1 VDPLDLEQVVLIA
14 ERAVLLGRRELM
26 IPMSAVLAI
35 LVTCALG
42 IRSAPAQ
49 TTVTAAEARKIA
61 QEAYIYGFPMVD
73 NYRILYAYFVDS
85 QNKEFKAP
93 WNQIVNVPR
102 VYTSDDKAV
111 QTPNSDTP
119 YSFVGMDLRAEP
131 IVLTVPAIEKKR
143 YYSIQLIDL
152 YTHNFAYIG
161 SRTTGNDAGRF
172 LIAGPR
178 WKGETPKGIKKVFRS
193 ETDLVLAG
201 YRTQLF
207 DPADLDNVKKTQAGY
222 KAEPLSKL
230 LGKPAPAAAP
240 AVSWLKPLSPQEQ
253 RTSPEFFNVL
263 NFLLQ
268 FTAPHPSEKA
278 LRARFAKVGVEAGKP
293 FDVAKLRPEMKTTI
307 EGGMADGQKAYEEFK
322 RTRIDTGKV
331 TAGDLFGT
339 REHLK
344 NNYMGRMAG
353 AILGIYGNSKEEALY
368 PLYSLDTAGK
378 PLDGSNRYT
387 LRFAPGELPPV
398 HAFWSLTMY
407 ELPASL
413 LVANPI
419 NRYLINSPMLPD
431 MKRDP
436 DGGITLYIQSESP
449 GKDKE
454 ANWLPAPK
462 GPFLMFMRL
471 YWPKDE
477 ALHGKW
483 TAPKLE
489 ATK

>member
-1 VDPLDLEQVVLIA
+1 MLGLPYA
-14 ERAVLLGRRELM
+14 EA
-26 IPMSAVLAI
+26 
-35 LVTCALG
+35 T
-42 IRSAPAQ
+42 AQ
-49 TTVTAAEARKIA
+49 TQVTPAEARAIA
-61 QEAYIYGFPMVD
+61 KEAYIYGYPMVD
-73 NYRILYAYFVDS
+73 NYRILYAYFVDR

-93 WNQIVNVPR
+93 WNQLVNLPR
-102 VYTSDDKAV
+102 VFTSEDKAV

-119 YSFVGMDLRAEP
+119 YSFVGMDLRREP

-161 SRTTGNDAGRF
+161 SRTTGNEAGRF
-172 LIAGPR
+172 LIASPR

-207 DPADLDNVKKTQAGY
+207 DPADLENVKKVQAGY
-222 KAEPLSKL
+222 KAEPLSKF
-230 LGKPAPAAAP
+230 LGKSAPAAAP
-240 AVSWLKPLSPQEQ
+240 AVNWVKPLSPQEQ
-253 RTSPEFFNVL
+253 RTSLEFFNVM

-268 FTAPHPSEKA
+268 FTAPHPSEKS
-278 LRARFAKVGVEAGKP
+278 LRARFAKIGVEAGKP
-293 FDVAKLRPEMKTTI
+293 FDVAKLAPEMRAAV
-307 EGGMADGQKAYEEFK
+307 EGGMEDGHKAFEEFK
-322 RTRIDTGKV
+322 RTHLDTGKT

-339 REHLK
+339 REYLK
-344 NNYMGRMAG
+344 NNYMARMAG
-353 AILGIYGNSKEEALY
+353 AIMGIYGNSKEEALY
-368 PLYSLDTAGK
+368 PLYSLDAAGK

-387 LRFAPGELPPV
+387 LRFAPGQLPPV

-419 NRYLINSPMLPD
+419 NRYLINSPMLPN
-431 MKRDP
+431 MKRDA
-436 DGGITLYIQSESP
+436 DDGITLYIQSESP

-471 YWPKDE
+471 YWPKPE
-477 ALHGKW
+477 ALDGTW
-483 TAPKLE
+483 RQPPLRRAE
-489 ATK
+489 

>member
-1 VDPLDLEQVVLIA
+1 
-14 ERAVLLGRRELM
+14 M
-26 IPMSAVLAI
+26 IPGSIVLSI
-35 LVTCALG
+35 LMALG
-42 IRSAPAQ
+42 LGIHSAAATAQ
-49 TTVTAAEARKIA
+49 TAVRATEAREIA
-61 QEAYIYGFPMVD
+61 QEAYIHGYPMVD

-93 WNQIVNVPR
+93 WNQLVNIAR

-131 IVLTVPAIEKKR
+131 IVLTVPVIEKKR

-152 YTHNFAYIG
+152 YTHNFGYIG
-161 SRTTGNDAGRF
+161 SRATGNGAGRF

-178 WKGETPKGIKKVFRS
+178 WKGETPKGIKKVIRS

-207 DPADLDNVKKTQAGY
+207 NPADLENVKKIQAGY
-222 KAEPLSKL
+222 KAEPLSKF

-240 AVSWLKPLSPQEQ
+240 AVNWVRPLSPQDQ
-253 RTSPEFFNVL
+253 RTSPEFFNVMS
-263 NFLLQ
+263 FLLQ

-278 LRARFAKVGVEAGKP
+278 LRARFAKIGVEAGKP
-293 FDVAKLRPEMKTTI
+293 FDVAKLEPEMKTAI
-307 EGGMADGQKAYEEFK
+307 EGGMADGLKAYEEFK
-322 RTRIDTGKV
+322 RTQVDTGKV
-331 TAGDLFGT
+331 TAGDMFGT
-339 REHLK
+339 REYLK
-344 NNYMGRMAG
+344 NNYMARMAG

-368 PLYSLDTAGK
+368 PLYSLDAAGT
-378 PLDGSNRYT
+378 PLEGTRRYT
-387 LRFAPGELPPV
+387 LRFASGELPPV

-413 LVANPI
+413 LVANPL

-431 MKRDP
+431 MKRDS
-436 DGGITLYIQSESP
+436 DGGITLYIQNESP

-471 YWPKDE
+471 YWPKPA
-477 ALHGKW
+477 ALDGTW
-483 TAPKLE
+483 RQPPLMAVR
-489 ATK
+489 

>member
-1 VDPLDLEQVVLIA
+1 MLV
-14 ERAVLLGRRELM
+14 AV
-26 IPMSAVLAI
+26 IPAGTA
-35 LVTCALG
+35 T
-42 IRSAPAQ
+42 AQ
-49 TTVTAAEARKIA
+49 PKSSAAEARAIA
-61 QEAYIYGFPMVD
+61 KEAYIYGYPMVD

-93 WNQIVNVPR
+93 WNQIVNIAR
-102 VYTSDDKAV
+102 VYTPEDKAV

-119 YSFVGMDLRAEP
+119 YSFVGMALRAEP

-161 SRTTGNDAGRF
+161 SRTTGNEAGRF

-178 WKGETPKGIKKVFRS
+178 WKGETPKGIKKVLRS

-207 DPADLDNVKKTQAGY
+207 NPADLDNVKKIQAGY
-222 KAEPLSKL
+222 KAEPLSKF
-230 LGKPAPAAAP
+230 LGKPAPAPAP
-240 AVSWLKPLSPQEQ
+240 AVNWVRPLSPQDQ
-253 RTSPEFFNVL
+253 RTSPEFFNVMS
-263 NFLLQ
+263 FLLQ

-278 LRARFAKVGVEAGKP
+278 LRARFAKIGVEAGKP
-293 FDVAKLRPEMKTTI
+293 FDVAKLAPEMKAAI
-307 EGGMADGQKAYEEFK
+307 QGGMADGQKAFEEFK
-322 RTRIDTGKV
+322 STRLDTGNV

-339 REHLK
+339 RAYLK

-353 AILGIYGNSKEEALY
+353 AIMGIYGNSKEEALY
-368 PLYSLDTAGK
+368 PLYSLDAAGK
-378 PLDGSNRYT
+378 PLEGTNRYT

-413 LVANPI
+413 LTANPI
-419 NRYLINSPMLPD
+419 NRYLINSPMLPN

-436 DGGITLYIQSESP
+436 DGGITLYIQNESP

-462 GPFLMFMRL
+462 GAFLMFMRL

-477 ALHGKW
+477 ALQGKW
-483 TAPKLE
+483 TAPKLV
-489 ATK
+489 AAM